1 MAALVVTRSP
11 RWTTA
16 LVGPLAWLV
25 FLVADYALAPW
36 ACGRSSGRPVLGAV
50 AALALATA
58 LVASVVAWRRW
69 NAVGRLEPD
78 DAPPG
83 GRAAFLAIT
92 GLGINVLFA
101 LAILA
106 GSMPLLVLTPCK

>member
-1 MAALVVTRSP
+1 VAALVVTRSP

-50 AALALATA
+50 AAL
-58 LVASVVAWRRW
+58 
-69 NAVGRLEPD
+69 GRLEPD

-106 GSMPLLVLTPCK
+106 GSMPLLVLTPCE